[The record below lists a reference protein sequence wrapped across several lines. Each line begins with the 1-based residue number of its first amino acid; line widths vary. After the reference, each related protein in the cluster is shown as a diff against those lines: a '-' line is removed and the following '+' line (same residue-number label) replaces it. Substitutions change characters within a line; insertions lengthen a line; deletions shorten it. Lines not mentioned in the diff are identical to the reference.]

1 MNDIKMLQIAKRKKE
16 SRDIVKQILDFGVTE
31 EQKIDIMFNI
41 ALTIENNETMKE
53 VTSTLKKFIENINKD
68 EEVTNNNERA
78 RLIIWR
84 RIKWVNYKNW
94 LKNLKYYKP

>member
-78 RLIIWR
+78 RLII
-84 RIKWVNYKNW
+84 
-94 LKNLKYYKP
+94 

>member
-1 MNDIKMLQIAKRKKE
+1 MLQIAKRKKE

-78 RLIIWR
+78 RLII
-84 RIKWVNYKNW
+84 
-94 LKNLKYYKP
+94 

>member
-84 RIKWVNYKNW
+84 RIKCVNYKNW

>member
-31 EQKIDIMFNI
+31 DQKIDIMFNI

-53 VTSTLKKFIENINKD
+53 LTSTLKKFIENINKD

-78 RLIIWR
+78 RLII
-84 RIKWVNYKNW
+84 
-94 LKNLKYYKP
+94 

>member
-84 RIKWVNYKNW
+84 RIKWVNYKN
-94 LKNLKYYKP
+94 

>member
-68 EEVTNNNERA
+68 EEVTNNSERA
-78 RLIIWR
+78 RLII
-84 RIKWVNYKNW
+84 
-94 LKNLKYYKP
+94 

>member
-16 SRDIVKQILDFGVTE
+16 SRDIVKQILDFRVTE

-78 RLIIWR
+78 RLII
-84 RIKWVNYKNW
+84 
-94 LKNLKYYKP
+94 

>member
-31 EQKIDIMFNI
+31 DQKIDIMFNI

-78 RLIIWR
+78 RLII
-84 RIKWVNYKNW
+84 
-94 LKNLKYYKP
+94 